1 MTEPSAESPS
11 TPLDRIELVRDAIVF
26 QVKLAIDGIVDLLL
40 LPVAMI
46 SSVISFF
53 TGNQA
58 FYDVVKMGQTLD
70 RRINLFGAAGEEPTA
85 RGADDTDEIDRLARR
100 IETELRKEMEDGSL
114 KQSARNAMER
124 VIRAVRET
132 DFKDGGFGGGD
143 FGGSGPSK
151 GNAATG
157 SESDPKSGARGGD
170 SDADFR

>member
-1 MTEPSAESPS
+1 M
-11 TPLDRIELVRDAIVF
+11 F

-46 SSVISFF
+46 TSIISFF
-53 TGNQA
+53 TGSRA
-58 FYDVVKMGQTLD
+58 FYDVVKMGPTLD

-124 VIRAVRET
+124 VIKAVRDT
-132 DFKDGGFGGGD
+132 DFGDGGFGGSGTSGSD
-143 FGGSGPSK
+143 AWTGGKGSSK
-151 GNAATG
+151 SAAD
-157 SESDPKSGARGGD
+157 SDGK
-170 SDADFR
+170 DADFR